1 MCSTR
6 RNSRTISFTEPP
18 TAVMSDNNYLLSS
31 TGQCPSCEIKA
42 ETKDIIQCLSCEN
55 YFHAVCEQS
64 GKASAICVPSFFP
77 IYRRA
82 KSGFNWLC
90 DVCLT
95 KFEANK
101 VATANEKIDA
111 LDQKV
116 DGLTNL
122 MQNVINLVTAKPD
135 ANLDAFKEKLSADI
149 NSKITEGF
157 ADMKL
162 SFQEEVTKL
171 KSSENNGPSDA
182 PVGSTAWGN
191 RDKVKEIR
199 TSLLIK
205 RDAAS
210 GRPVDVD
217 KLEKSAIDHGIPVN
231 SIVVSESG
239 DTFVN
244 LPDKAS
250 SDRLQPL
257 IRNAEP
263 TNEIISLKS
272 KLPTVSLLGVTRE
285 NTKTEIINMILKQ
298 NDTIRALQENGS
310 HVSVLYTRAPAEDKP
325 YHQVVLR
332 VSPDIRR
339 AISNLGNRIH
349 MGRLVHKVVDRFYV
363 RRCNICQCYGHYE
376 DRCPTP
382 TSPICGYC
390 SETSH
395 ISKDCP
401 KKGGLKA
408 TYNCNNC
415 KKRDFASSGHSTF
428 WYNCPA
434 YKEQQK
440 KLESSID
447 YDYNSQVN

>member
-1 MCSTR
+1 M
-6 RNSRTISFTEPP
+6 F
-18 TAVMSDNNYLLSS
+18 
-31 TGQCPSCEIKA
+31 
-42 ETKDIIQCLSCEN
+42 
-55 YFHAVCEQS
+55 
-64 GKASAICVPSFFP
+64 
-77 IYRRA
+77 RRA
-82 KSGFNWLC
+82 KSGFSWQC

-95 KFEANK
+95 RCEANK

-111 LDQKV
+111 VDQKV
-116 DGLTNL
+116 DKLTNL
-122 MQNVINLVTAKPD
+122 LQNVINLVTAKPG
-135 ANLDAFKEKLSADI
+135 ANLEEIKEKLSADI
-149 NSKITEGF
+149 NSKITQGF
-157 ADMKL
+157 ADMKI

-171 KSSENNGPSDA
+171 KDNSLPNDA
-182 PVGSTAWGN
+182 AADGTVWSN
-191 RDKVKEIR
+191 RDKLKEIR
-199 TSLLIK
+199 SSLLIK

-217 KLEKSAIDHGIPVN
+217 KLEKSAVDNGIPVN
-231 SIVVSESG
+231 SIFVSETG

-263 TNEIISLKS
+263 TNEIVSLKS

-285 NTKTEIINMILKQ
+285 YSKPDIINMILKQ
-298 NDTIRALQENGS
+298 NDTIRALHDQGS
-310 HVSVLYTRAPAEDKP
+310 HLSVLYTRAPAEDKP

-339 AISNLGNRIH
+339 AISNSGNRIH

-382 TSPICGYC
+382 NNPVCGYC
-390 SETSH
+390 SVTSH

-401 KKGGLKA
+401 DKGGPKA
-408 TYNCNNC
+408 AYNCNNC
-415 KKRDFASSGHSTF
+415 KKCDFPSSGHSTF
-428 WYNCPA
+428 WYNCAA

-440 KLESSID
+440 KLERSID
-447 YDYNSQVN
+447 YDYNLQVN